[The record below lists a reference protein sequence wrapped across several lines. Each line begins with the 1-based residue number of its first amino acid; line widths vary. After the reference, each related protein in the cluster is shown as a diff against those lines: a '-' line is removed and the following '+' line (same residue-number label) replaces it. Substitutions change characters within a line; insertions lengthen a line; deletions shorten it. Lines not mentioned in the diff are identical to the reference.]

1 MIFSVKLFETTG
13 TTGGFLFTNRDGLTA
28 GRLVRLTLEDKG
40 VDLARRIDERMSLA
54 VDDVGE
60 GFSQNDTETM
70 YRLLGKIT
78 ERLESYYDR
87 LQSD

>member
-1 MIFSVKLFETTG
+1 
-13 TTGGFLFTNRDGLTA
+13 
-28 GRLVRLTLEDKG
+28 
-40 VDLARRIDERMSLA
+40 MSLA

-87 LQSD
+87 LQAD